1 MSMAYKHI
9 FYRGTCINKT
19 RILHAKDFMNKER
32 RHTNDIT
39 QITYR
44 MVMTE
49 IQNVQRDEEEELW
62 VISNL
67 IEKYR

>member
-1 MSMAYKHI
+1 M
-9 FYRGTCINKT
+9 
-19 RILHAKDFMNKER
+19 HAKDFMNKER

-67 IEKYR
+67 I